1 MVEKER
7 GGRLDEAGMEGGR
20 EKPYLGGFFIRRD
33 LFRSVYKWDG
43 CGEKCDIP

>member
-1 MVEKER
+1 
-7 GGRLDEAGMEGGR
+7 MEGGR